1 VRVDRKLDDSLSR
14 EGMAMLRNFHVGA
27 VVLAAC
33 LVLRAHPV
41 EADPQV
47 MQVYK
52 SPTCGC
58 CQKWVDHVRSRG
70 YTVTVSNVSDV
81 TPVKRE
87 LGVPLG
93 TASCHTAFVGGYFI
107 EGHVP
112 AEDVSRLLA
121 EHPDIAGLA
130 VPGMPIGSPGMEG
143 PNPHPYSV
151 LAVGKDGKLEVFAD
165 HRP

>member
-1 VRVDRKLDDSLSR
+1 MLKTLRV
-14 EGMAMLRNFHVGA
+14 GVF
-27 VVLAAC
+27 VLAAC
-33 LVLRAHPV
+33 LVLRVHPV

-52 SPTCGC
+52 SRTCGC
-58 CQKWVDHVRSRG
+58 CQKWVDHVRGGG
-70 YTVTVSNVSDV
+70 YQVTVSDLADL
-81 TPVKRE
+81 TPVKRQ
-87 LGVPLG
+87 LGVPSG
-93 TASCHTAFVGGYFI
+93 ASSCHTAVVGGYFI

-112 AEDVSRLLA
+112 AEDISRLLA

-143 PNPHPYSV
+143 PNAVPYSV
-151 LAVGKDGKLEVFAD
+151 LAVRKDGKLEVFAD